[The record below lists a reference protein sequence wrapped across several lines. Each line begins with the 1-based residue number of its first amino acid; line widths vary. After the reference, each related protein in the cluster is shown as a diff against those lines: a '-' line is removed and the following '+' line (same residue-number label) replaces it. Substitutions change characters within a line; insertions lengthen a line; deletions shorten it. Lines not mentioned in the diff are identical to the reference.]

1 MGTSQPNTDVRSA
14 ARLISTPDQRLRVFV
29 SSTLS
34 ELAPEREAA
43 EEAIR
48 TLRLTPVM
56 FELGAPPH
64 PPVDLYRSYV
74 DQSDVFV
81 GIYWQAYGWVAP
93 DADVSGIEDE
103 LSHSGSLPRLIY
115 IKEPAPE
122 REARLASM
130 LDRIRDDGSTSYR
143 TFGTAQ
149 ELSELLLDDLAVLV
163 TERFYSPAVPPE
175 LAEGTMTFFFAD
187 LEGST
192 PMIQR
197 LGDDYKTLLRDY
209 HAIVHA
215 SVSAHRGRTA
225 ATEGDGFFCV
235 FASPIDAVDAARD
248 VLVDMAA
255 RDWPGGEHPRCRI
268 GIHTGTATRT
278 MEGYVGLDVHRAA
291 RIGASANG
299 GQVLVSASTAT
310 LLADHARA
318 RGWALVDLGDFKL
331 EGIGQE
337 NRLLRIDMPELEQV
351 TTPPRARARPRITLP
366 TSPRPIVGR
375 VADLAGATE
384 MLLRDMVRLVTITGP
399 GGTGK
404 TRLAVEIAGRLDTE
418 FPDGVVYVDLSAVRD
433 PTRFLPAVGRAM
445 GVRESAER
453 EVIEGLENVVGA
465 ERMLVVLD
473 NLEQLLDAAPNVAL
487 LLDKLPNVK
496 ILATSRSPL
505 RLSWEHEYPLSPLP
519 VPASEASTEA
529 VAASDAVA
537 LFVERARTVRP
548 GFDVDGSNAA
558 VVAEITRR
566 LDGLPLAIELAAA
579 RLRLFPAE
587 VLLQRLDDRLGL
599 LDKGASDAPERHR
612 TLRAAIQ
619 WSHDL
624 LDESEKVVF
633 RRLAV
638 FTGGWTLDAALEV
651 CADEDLTDTK
661 VLDVLDELVAK
672 SLVVFAV
679 DEQGRPRYRMLETL
693 REFSAERL
701 VEAGEEVQF
710 RTRHI
715 HWCHAL
721 AGRIMDVLPTPRFP
735 PFLDEIE
742 IERANIRSALNWSI
756 ECGIGL
762 EEALTICGD
771 LPLFWDT
778 RGYVTE
784 GVELTRGL
792 VGITEG
798 DTIGRGEALAGL
810 GWLEMLGGEP
820 DRSEDALSAA
830 EQMFRDLGDDDWL
843 GRTLAMHGMT
853 TYNRND
859 LDAAERQFE
868 EAIALTRA
876 HGLEWLAEAWCGYGL
891 AHIALARGDFET
903 CQTLLD
909 KALGY
914 SRDHGLIW
922 GVGHTQ
928 LSLGVLA
935 FMSGDMDEAMRRLS
949 ESTKVRRELR
959 DSRGICDCLGTIALL
974 ASFRGENEFAAQ
986 MLGAAEIAREA
997 SGHQVV
1003 PWLRPLLEQAQMSVQ
1018 LALEEDYE
1026 PRLAEGR
1033 ALATDKAIEMILE
1046 RFQTPQSVGAPESI
1060 TVGSE

>member
-1 MGTSQPNTDVRSA
+1 MGSRQPKTDVRSA

-29 SSTLS
+29 SSTLG
-34 ELAPEREAA
+34 ELAAEREAA

-48 TLRLTPVM
+48 SLRLTPVM
-56 FELGAPPH
+56 FELGGLS
-64 PPVDLYRSYV
+64 DLSRSYI

-81 GIYWQAYGWVAP
+81 GIYWETYGRVAS
-93 DADVSGIEDE
+93 DSDISGIDDA
-103 LSHSGSLPRLIY
+103 LRLSGSLARLIY
-115 IKEPAPE
+115 VKEPAPD

-130 LDRIRDDGSTSYR
+130 LDRIREDGSASYR
-143 TFGTAQ
+143 TFATAD

-163 TERFYSPAVPPE
+163 TERFHSSAVPPD
-175 LAEGTMTFFFAD
+175 LVEGTMTFFFAD

-197 LGDDYKTLLRDY
+197 LGDDYKTLLREY
-209 HAIVHA
+209 HSIVHA
-215 SVSAHRGRTA
+215 TVSAHRGRTA

-235 FASPIDAVDAARD
+235 FATPIDAVDAARD
-248 VLVDMAA
+248 VLVEMGG
-255 RDWPGGEHPRCRI
+255 REWPGGERPRCRI
-268 GIHTGTATRT
+268 GVHTGNATRT
-278 MEGYVGLDVHRAA
+278 MEGYVGLDVHRAS

-299 GQVLVSASTAT
+299 GQVLVSASTGA
-310 LLADHARA
+310 LLADHVSA
-318 RGWALVDLGDFKL
+318 RGWSLVDLGEYRL

-337 NRLLRIDMPELEQV
+337 ERLLRIDMPDLEQV

-366 TSPRPIVGR
+366 ATARPIVGR

-384 MLLRDMVRLVTITGP
+384 MLLRDAVRLVTITGP

-404 TRLAVEIAGRLDTE
+404 TRLAVEIAGRLDSA

-433 PTRFLPAVGRAM
+433 PDRFLPAVGRAL

-453 EVIEGLENVVGA
+453 EVIDGLENVVGMY
-465 ERMLVVLD
+465 RMLVVLD
-473 NLEQLLDAAPNVAL
+473 NLEQLLEAAPDVAL
-487 LLDKLPNVK
+487 LLDRLPNVK

-519 VPASEASTEA
+519 VPESEASTEA
-529 VAASDAVA
+529 VTESDAVA

-548 GFDVDGSNAA
+548 GFEVDGENAH

-579 RLRLFPAE
+579 RLRLFSVE
-587 VLLQRLDDRLGL
+587 VLLERLDDRLAL

-624 LDESEKVVF
+624 LDEREKMVF

-651 CADEDLTDTK
+651 CVDGTLGDGD
-661 VLDVLDELVAK
+661 VLDVLDDLVAK

-693 REFSAERL
+693 REFSAEKLAAAEEADRYRL
-701 VEAGEEVQF
+701 
-710 RTRHI
+710 RHL
-715 HWCHAL
+715 HWCHSMV
-721 AGRIMDVLPTPRFP
+721 GQIMDVLPTPRFP

-742 IERANIRSALNWSI
+742 TERANIRFALNWSI
-756 ECGIGL
+756 ERGEGL

-784 GVELTRGL
+784 GVELTRRL
-792 VGITEG
+792 VEMTDG
-798 DTIGRGEALAGL
+798 DSTGRGKALAAL

-820 DRSEDALSAA
+820 DRSEEALSAA

-859 LDAAERQFE
+859 LDEAERQFE
-868 EAIALTRA
+868 EAIILTTA
-876 HGLEWLAEAWCGYGL
+876 NDLEWLAEAWCAYGM

-903 CQTLLD
+903 CQTLLE
-909 KALGY
+909 KALDF
-914 SRDHGLIW
+914 SRDQGLTW

-935 FMSGDMDEAMRRLS
+935 FMRGDIDEAFRRLS
-949 ESTKVRRELR
+949 ESVKVRRELR

-974 ASFRGENEFAAQ
+974 ASVRGEHDFAAL
-986 MLGAAEIAREA
+986 MLGAAEMAREA

-1003 PWLRPLLEQAQMSVQ
+1003 PWLQPLLEQAQMSAQ
-1018 LALEEDYE
+1018 LALEEEYE
-1026 PRLAEGR
+1026 SRLSEGR
-1033 ALATDKAIEMILE
+1033 GLTTASAIEMILE
-1046 RFQTPQSVGAPESI
+1046 RYRAPEV
-1060 TVGSE
+1060 VGEGLPAPIGA

>member
-1 MGTSQPNTDVRSA
+1 MGSSQPNTDVRSA

-56 FELGAPPH
+56 FELGARPH
-64 PPVDLYRSYV
+64 PPVDLYRSYLE
-74 DQSDVFV
+74 QSDVFV
-81 GIYWQAYGWVAP
+81 GIYWQAYGWVGP
-93 DADVSGIEDE
+93 DADLSGIDDE
-103 LSHSGSLPRLIY
+103 LRLSGSLPRLIY

-122 REARLASM
+122 REAGLSSM
-130 LDRIRDDGSTSYR
+130 LDRIRDDGSASYR
-143 TFGTAQ
+143 TFGTAE

-163 TERFYSPAVPPE
+163 TERFYTSAAPPD

-197 LGDDYKTLLRDY
+197 LGDLYKTLLRDY

-215 SVSAHRGRTA
+215 TVSAHRGRTA

-235 FASPIDAVDAARD
+235 FATPTDAVDAARD
-248 VLVDMAA
+248 VLVEMAS
-255 RDWPGGEHPRCRI
+255 RDWPGGERPRCRV

-278 MEGYVGLDVHRAA
+278 MEGYVGLDVHRAS

-299 GQVLVSASTAT
+299 GQVLVSASTGA
-310 LLADHARA
+310 LLAEHAA
-318 RGWALVDLGDFKL
+318 ASGWTLVDLGEFKL

-337 NRLLRIDMPELEQV
+337 NRLLRVDMPELERV
-351 TTPPRARARPRITLP
+351 TTPPRAKARPRITLP
-366 TSPRPIVGR
+366 ASPRPIVGR

-384 MLLRDMVRLVTITGP
+384 MLLRDAVRLVTITGP

-404 TRLAVEIAGRLDTE
+404 TRLAVEIAGRLDDD

-433 PTRFLPAVGRAM
+433 PARFLPAVGRAM

-465 ERMLVVLD
+465 DRMLVVLD
-473 NLEQLLDAAPNVAL
+473 NLEQLLGAAPEVAL
-487 LLDKLPNVK
+487 LLDRLPNVK

-505 RLSWEHEYPLSPLP
+505 RLSWENEYPLSPLP
-519 VPASEASTEA
+519 VPAS
-529 VAASDAVA
+529 AATPGSIAESDAVA
-537 LFVERARTVRP
+537 LFVERARAVRP
-548 GFDVDGSNAA
+548 GFELDDDNAG

-579 RLRLFPAE
+579 RLRLFPVE
-587 VLLQRLDDRLGL
+587 VLLQRLDDRLAL

-624 LDESEKVVF
+624 LDEREKKVF

-638 FTGGWTLDAALEV
+638 FSGGWTLDAALEV
-651 CADEDLTDTK
+651 CTDDDLPDSE
-661 VLDVLDELVAK
+661 VLDVLDDLVAK
-672 SLVVFAV
+672 SLVVFGV
-679 DEQGRPRYRMLETL
+679 DEQGRPRFRMLETL

-701 VEAGEEVQF
+701 TEEGEEEEF
-710 RTRHI
+710 RIKHL
-715 HWCHAL
+715 HWCHSM
-721 AGRIMDVLPTPRFP
+721 AGEIMEILPTPRFP

-742 IERANIRSALNWSI
+742 TERANVRSALSWSI
-756 ECGIGL
+756 ESGVGL
-762 EEALTICGD
+762 EEALSICGD

-792 VGITEG
+792 VEMTEG
-798 DTIGRGEALAGL
+798 DSPGRGKALTAL
-810 GWLEMLGGEP
+810 GWLEMLAGEP
-820 DRSEDALSAA
+820 DRSEDALVAA
-830 EQMFRDLGDDDWL
+830 EQLFRDLGDDEWL

-868 EAIALTRA
+868 EAIELTTA
-876 HGLEWLAEAWCGYGL
+876 NGLGWLAIGWCTYGM
-891 AHIALARGDFET
+891 AHVALARGDFET
-903 CQTLLD
+903 CQALLE
-909 KALGY
+909 KALGF
-914 SRDHGLIW
+914 SRDKGLTW
-922 GVGHTQ
+922 GVGHAQ

-935 FMSGDMDEAMRRLS
+935 FMRGDIDEAFRRLS
-949 ESTKVRRELR
+949 ESLEVRRELR

-974 ASFRGENEFAAQ
+974 ASVRGENDFAAL
-986 MLGAAEIAREA
+986 MLGAAEMAREA

-1003 PWLRPLLEQAQMSVQ
+1003 PWLQPMLEQAQMSVQ

-1026 PRLAEGR
+1026 SRLSEGR
-1033 ALATDKAIEMILE
+1033 ALTTGVAIEMILE
-1046 RFQTPQSVGAPESI
+1046 RFHPSEIVGA
-1060 TVGSE
+1060 